1 MDCHAAMGCEVCRQ
15 QIADAAGV
23 QGDEL
28 RTHLVALGEASHG

>member
-1 MDCHAAMGCEVCRQ
+1 MDCHAAMGCEVCRK